1 MCDPEPR
8 LPEAEQEIKSS
19 RTLTQISD
27 DKTFTCNRRLSVFIG
42 GLILLWLATPAL
54 AQWINYPSAGAPR
67 LPDGKPNLA
76 APAPRTADGH
86 SDLSGIWGWEDNRPC
101 PPDGC
106 PDQKVGQ
113 EFINIGWSVK
123 GGLPFQTWAAQLAK
137 ERLAAN
143 SKDDP
148 QSHCLPRG
156 ALRIHTDGLLKKIV
170 QTPGLLVILT
180 ERNAGYRQI
189 FTDGRPLPED
199 PTPSWNGYSSG
210 KWEGDTLVVHSNGFR
225 DGIWLDA
232 SGSPMTEAA
241 RMLEK
246 FRRSRYGTLEIE
258 ITVDDSKAYT
268 KPWTVKLTQPLVADT
283 ELLDYICLE
292 NERDSRHFVAK

>member
-1 MCDPEPR
+1 MRVFAPFNLRQPLPNGRGSDLFAAILLFVAAPLSAQWITYPTAGVPR
-8 LPEAEQEIKSS
+8 LP
-19 RTLTQISD
+19 
-27 DKTFTCNRRLSVFIG
+27 N
-42 GLILLWLATPAL
+42 
-54 AQWINYPSAGAPR
+54 
-67 LPDGKPNLA
+67 GKPNLS
-76 APAPRTADGH
+76 APTPRTDDGKP
-86 SDLSGIWGWEDNRPC
+86 DLSGIWAWEDNRPC

-123 GGLPFQTWAAQLAK
+123 GGLPFQPWAAALAK
-137 ERLAAN
+137 ERNAAN

-148 QSHCLPRG
+148 QSYCLPRG

-170 QTPGLLVILT
+170 QTPGLLAILT

-210 KWEGDTLVVHSNGFR
+210 KWEGDTLVVQSNGFR
-225 DGIWLDA
+225 DGMWLDA
-232 SGSPMTEAA
+232 SGTPMTEAA
-241 RMLEK
+241 RTVEK
-246 FRRSRYGTLEIE
+246 FRRPRYGTLEIE
-258 ITVDDSKAYT
+258 ITVDDPKAYT
-268 KPWTVKLTQPLVADT
+268 APWTVKLTQPLVVDT
-283 ELLDYICLE
+283 DLLDYICLE

>member
-1 MCDPEPR
+1 MCDPDPR
-8 LPEAEQEIKSS
+8 PPGAEQEIKS
-19 RTLTQISD
+19 RRRLTQINAN
-27 DKTFTCNRRLSVFIG
+27 KTFTCNGRFSVFIG

-54 AQWINYPSAGAPR
+54 AQWINYPTGGVPR

-86 SDLSGIWGWEDNRPC
+86 PDLSGIWGWEDNRPC

-189 FTDGRPLPED
+189 FTDDRPLPED

-210 KWEGDTLVVHSNGFR
+210 KWEGDTLVVQSNGFR

-241 RMLEK
+241 RTLEK

>member
-1 MCDPEPR
+1 MCDRETRPPG
-8 LPEAEQEIKSS
+8 AEQEIKSS
-19 RTLTQISD
+19 RTLTQVNA

-54 AQWINYPSAGAPR
+54 AQWINYPTAGVPR

-76 APAPRTADGH
+76 APAPRTAEGH
-86 SDLSGIWGWEDNRPC
+86 PDLSGIWGWEDNRPC

-170 QTPGLLVILT
+170 QTSGLLVILT

-199 PTPSWNGYSSG
+199 PTPTWNGYSSG
-210 KWEGDTLVVHSNGFR
+210 KWEGDTLVVQSNGFR
-225 DGIWLDA
+225 DGVWLDA